1 MSSGIRP
8 FAVNLKQIRKV
19 IGSKSK
25 SLFRELRE
33 EFEDELEEDRE
44 AVEEANLDDDF
55 DPELPIEDA
64 LRHLIMDEER
74 WDYEGSKYARA
85 VEMLCTFY
93 GEILPNDHWTAASWD
108 WIESVSDAILE
119 SGVSTE
125 KFSLAGHLL
134 ERGSPID
141 LPEIDD
147 FPWVGYLKNAEI
159 PAVLEALT
167 EERIARLK
175 LRDAA
180 RLKVSLLQ
188 LREWLET
195 CVRDKS
201 DLICFYD

>member
-33 EFEDELEEDRE
+33 EFEDELAEDRE

-55 DPELPIEDA
+55 DPELMIEDA

-93 GEILPNDHWTAASWD
+93 GDILPNDHWTTAPAN
-108 WIESVSDAILE
+108 WIETVSDAIQD
-119 SGVSTE
+119 SGVSAET
-125 KFSLAGHLL
+125 FSLLGHLL
-134 ERGSPID
+134 QRGSPIE
-141 LPEIDD
+141 LPEIEE
-147 FPWVGYLKNAEI
+147 FPWVGYLKNTEI
-159 PAVLEALT
+159 PAVLESLT

-201 DLICFYD
+201 DLVCFYD